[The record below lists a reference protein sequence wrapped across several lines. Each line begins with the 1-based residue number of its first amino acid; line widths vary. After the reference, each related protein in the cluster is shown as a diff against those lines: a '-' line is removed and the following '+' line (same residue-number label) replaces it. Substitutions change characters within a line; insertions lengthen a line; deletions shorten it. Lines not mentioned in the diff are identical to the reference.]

1 MSEIIRNTD
10 KPFGF
15 ASKRTESDGASVH
28 FDRLQPQATDLE
40 EAVLGAIMLD
50 KDALPVVLDI
60 LRSESFYKPVNQ
72 KIYAAMLKLFENSK
86 PIDIL
91 TVTEE
96 LRKAKELELIG
107 GVAYILELSN
117 RVHSSANLE
126 FHARIVAQKYIQREL
141 IRVST
146 GVIKEAYEDEKD
158 IFDML
163 DAAEQGLYEI
173 TDKNL
178 RRGYQTVG
186 MIARKSLQQ
195 LESMANSTDGVVGIP
210 SGFPDLDKMTSG
222 WQKSNLIIVAARP
235 GMGKTSFTLALARNA
250 AMDYQKPV
258 ALFSL
263 EMNNLEL
270 VNRLISMEAE
280 VEGGKL
286 RSAKLEEDEWVKVN
300 QAIEK
305 LSDTPF
311 FIDDTPSL
319 NVFELRAKCR
329 RLHQHHQISMVI
341 IDYLQLMTLG
351 SSDKRGSREQEIS
364 SISRALKGLA
374 KELNIPVIALSQLNR
389 AGEVQGSKR
398 PQLSHLRES
407 GAIEQDAD
415 MVLFIYRPDY
425 YEMENQ
431 VDMPKGYTELI
442 IAKHR
447 NGAIGSVF
455 LRFKDS
461 FAKFVP
467 LNQDFGSGLDYDQP
481 LQVLIKPSKMNQ
493 NDEDIPF

>member
-1 MSEIIRNTD
+1 
-10 KPFGF
+10 
-15 ASKRTESDGASVH
+15 
-28 FDRLQPQATDLE
+28 
-40 EAVLGAIMLD
+40 MLD
-50 KDALPVVLDI
+50 KDALPIVLDI
-60 LRSESFYKPVNQ
+60 LRSESFYKPVHQ
-72 KIYAAMLKLFENSK
+72 KIYSSMLRLFESSK

-91 TVTEE
+91 TVTED
-96 LRKAKELELIG
+96 LRKEKELDLIG
-107 GVAYILELSN
+107 GVAYILQLSN
-117 RVHSSANLE
+117 KVSSSANIE
-126 FHARIVAQKYIQREL
+126 YHARIVAQKFIQREL

-146 GVIKEAYEDEKD
+146 GVIKEAFEDEKD

-163 DAAEQGLYEI
+163 DTAEQGLYEI

-195 LESMANSTDGVVGIP
+195 LESMANSADGVVGIP
-210 SGFPDLDKMTSG
+210 SGFADLDKMTSG
-222 WQKSNLIIVAARP
+222 WQKSNLIIIAARP
-235 GMGKTSFTLALARNA
+235 GMGKTSLTLALARNA
-250 AMDYQKPV
+250 AMDYAKPV

-263 EMNNLEL
+263 EMNNIEL

-280 VEGGKL
+280 VEGGKM
-286 RSAKLEEDEWVKVN
+286 RSAKLDDDEWVKVN

-341 IDYLQLMTLG
+341 IDYLQLMTAG
-351 SSDKRGSREQEIS
+351 GNDKKSGSREQEIS

-389 AGEVQGSKR
+389 AGEVNGSKR

-431 VDMPKGYTELI
+431 IDMPKGYTELI

-447 NGAIGSVF
+447 NGATGSIF

-461 FAKFVP
+461 FAKFVSA
-467 LNQDFGSGLDYDQP
+467 NQDFSADLGFDSP
-481 LQVLIKPSKMNQ
+481 LQVLIKPSKMNEIQ
-493 NDEDIPF
+493 EDIPF